1 MISEEVDWDS
11 DQAGMLITIHNLAVN
26 YKLLPSEVLAKGT
39 TFDLFVS
46 DTHQRWLRY
55 HEAKTKGHTAPVS
68 HRTHTQQDLLTMLN
82 TARAMP
88 KEQ

>member
-1 MISEEVDWDS
+1 
-11 DQAGMLITIHNLAVN
+11 MLITIHNLAVS

-46 DTHQRWLRY
+46 DTHQRWVKY
-55 HEAKTKGHTAPVS
+55 HEAKAKGQSAPS
-68 HRTHTQQDLLTMLN
+68 NRRYSQQDLL
-82 TARAMP
+82 AMMAKAKAIS